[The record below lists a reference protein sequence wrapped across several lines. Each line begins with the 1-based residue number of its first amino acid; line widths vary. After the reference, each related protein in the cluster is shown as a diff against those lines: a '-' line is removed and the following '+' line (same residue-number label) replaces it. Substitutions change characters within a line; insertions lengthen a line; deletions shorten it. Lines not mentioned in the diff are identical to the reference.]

1 MFAVLDMAPPDAI
14 LGLTE
19 TFKKD
24 PRSHKIN
31 LGVGVYKDANN
42 ATPILATVKKAE
54 ENLLTIEKTKNYLGI
69 PGSAEYAAAV
79 QALMFGPAHELVKT
93 NRARTA
99 HTPGGTG
106 ALRVCGDFIH
116 SRYPNAAIWMSD
128 PTWANH
134 PNVFKAAGVPVKTYP
149 YYNYETK
156 SLNAGAMMD
165 ALGQVPEG
173 DVVLLHGCCH
183 NPSGMDP
190 EPDQWAAIAK
200 LAAKQGFLPLVDFAY
215 QGFADGIDE
224 DARAVRA
231 FAEAGCE
238 MLICSSFSKNF
249 GLYCE
254 RVGAMTLVGESA
266 DATERAFSHVQ
277 SCIRANYSNPPFHGA
292 GIVAT
297 ILNDAGLRK
306 QWEDEVHEMRN
317 RINGMRQLFV
327 DTLKS
332 KGVKQD
338 FSFITKQKGMFSFSG
353 LNKEQ
358 VAKLKDEY
366 AIYIVGS
373 GRINVAGMTPQ
384 NMDYLCESIAKV
396 L

>member
-19 TFKKD
+19 AFKKD
-24 PRSHKIN
+24 TRPNKVN
-31 LGVGVYKDANN
+31 LGVGVYKDENN
-42 ATPILATVKKAE
+42 ATPILATVKRAE
-54 ENLLTIEKTKNYLGI
+54 EILLEQEKSKSYLSIPGAADYAEAVQSLLFGPDHEIVKTK
-69 PGSAEYAAAV
+69 
-79 QALMFGPAHELVKT
+79 
-93 NRARTA
+93 RAQTA

-116 SRYPNAAIWMSD
+116 TRFPNAAIWMSD

-134 PNVFKAAGVPVKTYP
+134 GSVFKAAGLDVKSYP

-156 SLNAGAMMD
+156 SLNFEAMMD
-165 ALGQVPEG
+165 ALGKVPQG

-190 EPDQWAAIAK
+190 DPDQWTAIAGV
-200 LAAKQGFLPLVDFAY
+200 AAKQRFLPLVDFAY
-215 QGFADGIDE
+215 QGFGDGIDE
-224 DARAVRA
+224 DAVAVRA
-231 FAEAGCE
+231 LAEAGCE

-254 RVGAMTLVGESA
+254 RVGAMTLVAENA
-266 DATERAFSHVQ
+266 DAAERAFSHVKI
-277 SCIRANYSNPPFHGA
+277 CIRANYSNPPFHGA

-297 ILNDAGLRK
+297 ILKDAKLRA
-306 QWEDEVHEMRN
+306 QWEDEVKEMRD

-327 DTLKS
+327 DTLKA

-338 FSFITKQKGMFSFSG
+338 FSFIITQKGMFSFSG

-358 VAKLKDEY
+358 VAKLKEDC

-373 GRINVAGMTPQ
+373 GRINVAGMTPE
-384 NMDYLCESIAKV
+384 NMDYLCESIASV

>member
-19 TFKKD
+19 AFKKD
-24 PRSHKIN
+24 PRPHKIN

-42 ATPILATVKKAE
+42 ATPILDTVKKAE
-54 ENLLTIEKTKNYLGI
+54 ERLLAQEKSKNYLSI
-69 PGSAEYAAAV
+69 PGSSDYAAAV
-79 QALMFGPAHELVKT
+79 QSLLFGGDHEIVKT
-93 NRARTA
+93 KRAHTA

-106 ALRVCGDFIH
+106 ALRVCADFIH
-116 SRYPNAAIWMSD
+116 TRFPNASIWMSD

-134 PNVFKAAGVPVKTYP
+134 PNVFQAGGVAVKTYP

-156 SLNAGAMMD
+156 GLNFDAMMD
-165 ALGQVPEG
+165 TLRQVPQG
-173 DVVLLHGCCH
+173 DVVLFHGCCH

-190 EPDQWAAIAK
+190 DPDQWMAIAS

-215 QGFADGIDE
+215 QGFGDGIEE
-224 DARAVRA
+224 DAVAVRA

-254 RVGAMTLVGESA
+254 RVGAMTLVGENA
-266 DATERAFSHVQ
+266 DAAERAFSHVT

-297 ILNDAGLRK
+297 ILADPALRS
-306 QWEDEVHEMRN
+306 QWDDEVKDMRD

-327 DTLKS
+327 DTLKA
-332 KGVKQD
+332 KGVTQD
-338 FSFITKQKGMFSFSG
+338 FSFIATQKGMFSFSG
-353 LNKEQ
+353 LNKQQ
-358 VAKLKDEY
+358 VARLKDEF
-366 AIYIVGS
+366 AIFIVGS
-373 GRINVAGMTPQ
+373 GRINVAGMTAD

>member
-19 TFKKD
+19 AFKKD
-24 PRSHKIN
+24 PRPNKIN

-42 ATPILATVKKAE
+42 ATPILNTVKKAE
-54 ENLLTIEKTKNYLGI
+54 EHLLRREKTKNYLGI
-69 PGSAEYAAAV
+69 PGSTEYAEAV
-79 QALMFGPAHELVKT
+79 QKLVFGPDHEIVKT
-93 NRARTA
+93 GRSQTA

-106 ALRVCGDFIH
+106 ALRVCADFIH
-116 SRYPNAAIWMSD
+116 TRFPNAAIWMSE

-134 PNVFKAAGVPVKTYP
+134 PSVFQAAGVTVKSYP
-149 YYNYETK
+149 YYNYQSK
-156 SLNAGAMMD
+156 SLNFDAMME
-165 ALGQVPEG
+165 ALRSVPKG
-173 DVVLLHGCCH
+173 DVVLFHGCCH

-190 EPDQWAAIAK
+190 DPDQWMAIAS

-215 QGFADGIDE
+215 QGFGDGIEE
-224 DARAVRA
+224 DALAVRA

-254 RVGAMTLVGESA
+254 RVGAMTVVGDNA
-266 DATERAFSHVQ
+266 DAAERAFSHVK

-297 ILNDAGLRK
+297 ILNDPALRNE
-306 QWEDEVHEMRN
+306 WEGEVKEMRD
-317 RINGMRQLFV
+317 RIAGMRQLFV
-327 DTLKS
+327 DTLNA

-338 FSFITKQKGMFSFSG
+338 FSFITTQKGMFGFSG

-358 VAKLKDEY
+358 VARLRDEF
-366 AIYIVGS
+366 AIFIVGS
-373 GRINVAGMTPQ
+373 GRISVAGMTPS

>member
-1 MFAVLDMAPPDAI
+1 MAPPDAI

-19 TFKKD
+19 AFKKD
-24 PRSHKIN
+24 PRPNKVN

-54 ENLLTIEKTKNYLGI
+54 ESLLKQEKTKNYLSI

-79 QALMFGPAHELVKT
+79 QSLLFGADHAIVASK
-93 NRARTA
+93 RAQTA

-106 ALRVCGDFIH
+106 ALRVCADFIH
-116 SRYPNAAIWMSD
+116 TRFPNAAIWMSD

-134 PNVFKAAGVPVKTYP
+134 PSVFQAAGVTVKSYP
-149 YYNYETK
+149 YYDYESK
-156 SLNAGAMMD
+156 GLNAAAMMD
-165 ALGQVPEG
+165 ALGKVPQG
-173 DVVLLHGCCH
+173 DVVLFHGCCH

-190 EPDQWAAIAK
+190 DPEQWAALAD

-224 DARAVRA
+224 DAVAVRA
-231 FAEAGCE
+231 FADAGCE

-254 RVGAMTLVGESA
+254 RVGAMTLVGENA
-266 DATERAFSHVQ
+266 DATERAFSHVKI
-277 SCIRANYSNPPFHGA
+277 CIRANYSNPPFHGA

-297 ILNDAGLRK
+297 ILNDPALRT
-306 QWEDEVHEMRN
+306 QWEDEVKAMRD
-317 RINGMRQLFV
+317 RINGMRHLFV
-327 DTLKS
+327 DTLKA

-338 FSFITKQKGMFSFSG
+338 FSFITTQKGMFSFSG
-353 LNKEQ
+353 LNKQ
-358 VAKLKDEY
+358 HVARLKDEF
-366 AIYIVGS
+366 AIFIVGS
-373 GRINVAGMTPQ
+373 GRINVAGMTPD